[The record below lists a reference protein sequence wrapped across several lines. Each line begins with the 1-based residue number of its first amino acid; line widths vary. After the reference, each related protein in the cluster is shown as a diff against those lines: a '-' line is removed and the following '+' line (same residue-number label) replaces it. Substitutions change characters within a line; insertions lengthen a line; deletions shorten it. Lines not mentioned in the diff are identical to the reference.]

1 METIELKVKINETVG
16 VQIPIEHI
24 TDALNKIP
32 VTERWNAA
40 SQILNQL
47 NLAITSLQP
56 VQKAYVQE
64 YVRRLSV
71 SFEANVQT
79 AEQKAQAEAEKKKT
93 LINLLLWM
101 HYDGNCK
108 FSIDQ
113 FEGFVLTFLAATSGD
128 YEFCHCKDKGKAVN
142 HIWDEWHCTYCLKP
156 IKTI

>member
-32 VTERWNAA
+32 LTERWNAA
-40 SQILNQL
+40 AQILNQL
-47 NLAITSLQP
+47 HLDVKDMRPSQIDYI
-56 VQKAYVQE
+56 KE
-64 YVRRLSV
+64 YVRRLAV
-71 SFEANVQT
+71 LLETNEET
-79 AEQKAQAEAEKKKT
+79 REKKAQAEAEKKKT
-93 LINLLLWM
+93 LTNLLLWM
-101 HYDGNCK
+101 HYGNCK

-142 HIWDEWHCTYCLKP
+142 HIWEGWHCTFCLKP
-156 IKTI
+156 IKKI